1 MRFVQTL
8 WFVLATALIALPIIL
23 CGCSESGGSGSVEP
37 MADEPMILDAVL
49 CISVKNDRPDGIT
62 DTFYRANDDR
72 IYVWVYWTNLEDVS
86 TAKVVWYEPDKDTP
100 FREDLQTIR
109 TDSGFGIT
117 WFYIDEPVEG
127 FKTGEWS
134 VEIYLDG
141 NLERS
146 LLFTVE

>member
-1 MRFVQTL
+1 MKFIHLL
-8 WFVLATALIALPIIL
+8 WTVSIVTIIISTIFL
-23 CGCSESGGSGSVEP
+23 CGCGESGGSSSVEP

-72 IYVWVYWTNLEDVS
+72 IYVWVYWTNLADVS
-86 TAKVVWYEPDKDTP
+86 TAKAVWYEPDKDTP
-100 FREDLQTIR
+100 FREDSQTIR

-117 WFYIDEPVEG
+117 WFYIDEPVGG
-127 FKTGEWS
+127 FNTGEWS

-146 LLFTVE
+146 LLFTVQ

>member
-1 MRFVQTL
+1 MKFIRMIQL
-8 WFVLATALIALPIIL
+8 ISITALIALPIIL
-23 CGCSESGGSGSVEP
+23 CGCSESGGSSSVEP

-49 CISVKNDRPDGIT
+49 CISVKNNRPEGIT
-62 DTFYRANDDR
+62 DTFYRANDAR

-86 TAKVVWYEPDKDTP
+86 TAKAIWYEPDKDAP
-100 FREDLQTIR
+100 FREDIQTIK
-109 TDSGFGIT
+109 TNSGFGIT
-117 WFYIDEPVEG
+117 WFYIDEPIGG

>member
-1 MRFVQTL
+1 MKFIKTL
-8 WFVLATALIALPIIL
+8 RILLVATIIVLPVIL
-23 CGCSESGGSGSVEP
+23 YGCSESGGSSSVEP

-72 IYVWVYWTNLEDVS
+72 IYFWVYWTNLEDVS
-86 TAKVVWYEPDKDTP
+86 TAKAVWYEPDKDIP
-100 FREDLQTIR
+100 FREDSQTIR

-117 WFYIDEPVEG
+117 WFYIDEPMDG

-134 VEIYLDG
+134 VEIYLNG
-141 NLERS
+141 KLERS

>member
-1 MRFVQTL
+1 MKYMRALRILLT
-8 WFVLATALIALPIIL
+8 ATIIVFPVIL
-23 CGCSESGGSGSVEP
+23 CGCSESGGSSSIEP

-49 CISVKNDRPDGIT
+49 CISVKNDRPEGIT
-62 DTFYRANDDR
+62 NTFYRANDDR
-72 IYVWVYWTNLEDVS
+72 IYFWVYWTNLEDVS
-86 TAKVVWYEPDKDTP
+86 TAKAVWYEPDKDTP
-100 FREDLQTIR
+100 FREDSQTIR

-117 WFYIDEPVEG
+117 WFYIDEPAGG

-146 LLFTVE
+146 LLFTVM